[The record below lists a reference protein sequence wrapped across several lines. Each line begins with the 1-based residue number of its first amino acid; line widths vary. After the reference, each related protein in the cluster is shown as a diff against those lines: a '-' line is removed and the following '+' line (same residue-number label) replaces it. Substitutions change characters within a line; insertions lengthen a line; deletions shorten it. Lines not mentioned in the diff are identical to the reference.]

1 VNKREHELHES
12 TNITNKENII
22 YKDLSFRIMEAI
34 FEVRNVL
41 GPGYSEN
48 IYESALAKEFKERKI
63 NYERQRLIEV
73 YYKGEKIGE
82 YRLDMVVE
90 EMIILEL
97 KAVSELNE
105 IFESQLLSYL
115 KATGMK
121 LGILINFGAKEVKF
135 KRIVN

>member
-1 VNKREHELHES
+1 
-12 TNITNKENII
+12 
-22 YKDLSFRIMEAI
+22 MEAI

-115 KATGMK
+115 KATGIK

>member
-1 VNKREHELHES
+1 MNKREHELHES

-34 FEVRNVL
+34 FEVSNVL

>member
-1 VNKREHELHES
+1 MNIREHELHES
-12 TNITNKENII
+12 TNITNKEKII
-22 YKDLSFRIMEAI
+22 YKDLSFRIMDAV
-34 FEVRNVL
+34 FEVHNVL

-48 IYESALAKEFKERKI
+48 IYESALAKEFKEREI

-73 YYKGEKIGE
+73 YYKKEKIGE
-82 YRLDMVVE
+82 YRVDMVVE
-90 EMIILEL
+90 EKIVLEL
-97 KAVSELNE
+97 KAVSEINE

-121 LGILINFGAKEVKF
+121 LGILINFGSKKVEF

>member
-1 VNKREHELHES
+1 MNKREHELHES
-12 TNITNKENII
+12 TNITNKEKII
-22 YKDLSFRIMEAI
+22 YKDLSFRIMESV
-34 FEVRNVL
+34 FEVHNVL

-63 NYERQRLIEV
+63 NYERQRLIDV

-90 EMIILEL
+90 EKIVLEL
-97 KAVSELNE
+97 KAVSEVNE

-115 KATGMK
+115 KATEMK
-121 LGILINFGAKEVKF
+121 LGILINFGSKKVEF

>member
-1 VNKREHELHES
+1 MIMNREHELHELTNS
-12 TNITNKENII
+12 TNGKII
-22 YKDLSFRIMEAI
+22 YKDISFKIMRAVFDVHNI
-34 FEVRNVL
+34 L

-48 IYESALAKEFKERKI
+48 IYEEALTKEFKDRGIK
-63 NYERQRLIEV
+63 YERQKLIEV

-90 EMIILEL
+90 GKIILEL

-105 IFESQLLSYL
+105 VFESQLISYL

-121 LGILINFGAKEVKF
+121 LGIFINFGAKKIKY
-135 KRIVN
+135 KRIAN